1 MAIHTPKPDPSVA
14 LRPPHTPDAA
24 PKMTQARSDSAPT
37 ALPATLASYQRAAR
51 EGLARDIAAYFL
63 EGAGQQ
69 STLQRN
75 LADLE
80 AIRLRPRMLRDLRG
94 GGTGLSLL
102 GQRLAHP
109 IIAAPMAYMSLL
121 HPDGEAGL
129 AAAVTAQSG
138 GMVLSAQASQPMEA
152 VHAQGE
158 GCGWFQLYWQV
169 TPEATLALANRAASA
184 GFSALVL
191 TVDAPVN
198 GVRDAEIEAGFAL
211 PPQVRAV
218 NLDGMPTPRL
228 APLDDGESLLFDRV
242 AHLLPTWEDV
252 AWLCKNAP
260 LPVLLKGILDPEDAH
275 AGIGAGAAGIIVS
288 NHGGRAL
295 DGALSS
301 ITALPDI
308 VARVEGA
315 VPVLMDGG
323 IRRGVDVLKALAL
336 GATAVLVGRPLVH
349 GLAVA
354 GAQGASHVL
363 RLLRD
368 ELEVAMA
375 LTGCATLKDITRD
388 RVVLPAGF
396 SPS

>member
-1 MAIHTPKPDPSVA
+1 
-14 LRPPHTPDAA
+14 
-24 PKMTQARSDSAPT
+24 MTQARSDSAPT

-94 GGTGLSLL
+94 GGTRLSLL

-109 IIAAPMAYMSLL
+109 ILAAPMAYMSLL